1 MTFGNKRIT
10 GAVSS
15 EGSRASA
22 IREEPKLDKLLEQAL
37 RERDELEHALRAAQA
52 EKKCAEEQLQ
62 ELSGRLINAH
72 EEERSRIARELHDDL
87 NQRLALLSIEIEQ
100 YGQHLPTS
108 AYEHS
113 QRMQDIWARAQ
124 EISADVHRMSHQ
136 LHPSKLDTL
145 GLVAAVRSLCHD
157 LAQHTALTPEFT
169 HRQIPSE
176 IPRDVALCLF
186 RVVQEALSN
195 VVKHSGAQRA
205 RVKLIGSAE
214 EICLVI
220 TDGGAGFKGGQVNPE
235 GGLGLISM
243 RERLRQVDGTFSIK
257 SALGQ
262 GTQITAR
269 VPLAP
274 ALMEQPRLN
283 QHAQTF

>member
-10 GAVSS
+10 RAVSRD
-15 EGSRASA
+15 GNRAIV
-22 IREEPKLDKLLEQAL
+22 IREEPKLDDLLEQAL
-37 RERDELEHALRAAQA
+37 SERNELEHALRAAQA
-52 EKKCAEEQLQ
+52 ERECAEEQLQ

-100 YGQHLPTS
+100 YGQRLPTS
-108 AYEHS
+108 ANEHT

-157 LAQHTALTPEFT
+157 FARHTALTPEFS
-169 HRQIPSE
+169 HRHVPNE

-186 RVVQEALSN
+186 RVAQEALSN
-195 VVKHSGAQRA
+195 AVKHSGAHRA
-205 RVKLIGSAE
+205 RVELIGSAE
-214 EICLVI
+214 ELCLVI
-220 TDGGAGFKGGQVNPE
+220 TDRGAGFKARKVNPA
-235 GGLGLISM
+235 GGIGLISM
-243 RERLRQVDGTFSIK
+243 RERIRLVNGDFSIQ
-257 SALGQ
+257 SAPGQ

-269 VPLAP
+269 VPLASP
-274 ALMEQPRLN
+274 SMEDPN
-283 QHAQTF
+283 QI